1 MPKRLPVTLVTGF
14 LGSGKTTLLRYLLK
28 HSHKKLAVM
37 VNEFGSIGL
46 DGDLFRS
53 CGFCSQDELEGRL
66 VELNNGCLCC
76 TVQED
81 FLPTME
87 TLLSRSIELDGI
99 LIETSGLALPEPLI
113 RALLWPSIRS
123 KVHIN
128 GVVTVVDGAALEA
141 GSPIGDI
148 STVEKQRLED
158 ENIDHLTSLDDLFS
172 NQLAYADLVLISRA
186 DCISPYSLKKIE
198 LELSSKAR
206 SATPIIPIINGEI
219 NPSIVL
225 GLDQQNNFDFSIEEE
240 HDHDHVHVNVISST
254 LRLEIALDKHDLER
268 VLSDLV
274 VQYKIIRLK
283 GRCWLPTKTVPL
295 QVQMVGPRLDTWF
308 EKIPETS
315 WQPKQYGIEFVIL
328 SLKKGAKEAITSALH
343 EKFSL
348 K

>member
-1 MPKRLPVTLVTGF
+1 
-14 LGSGKTTLLRYLLK
+14 
-28 HSHKKLAVM
+28 
-37 VNEFGSIGL
+37 
-46 DGDLFRS
+46 
-53 CGFCSQDELEGRL
+53 
-66 VELNNGCLCC
+66 
-76 TVQED
+76 
-81 FLPTME
+81 
-87 TLLSRSIELDGI
+87 
-99 LIETSGLALPEPLI
+99 
-113 RALLWPSIRS
+113 
-123 KVHIN
+123 
-128 GVVTVVDGAALEA
+128 
-141 GSPIGDI
+141 
-148 STVEKQRLED
+148 
-158 ENIDHLTSLDDLFS
+158 LDDLFS

-315 WQPKQYGIEFVIL
+315 WHPKQYGIEFVIL
-328 SLKKGAKEAITSALH
+328 SLKKGAKEAITSAFE